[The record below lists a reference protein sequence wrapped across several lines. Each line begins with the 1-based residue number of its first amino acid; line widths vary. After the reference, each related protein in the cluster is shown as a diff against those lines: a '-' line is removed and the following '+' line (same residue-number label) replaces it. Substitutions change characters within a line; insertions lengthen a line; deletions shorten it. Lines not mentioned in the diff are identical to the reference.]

1 MFDSIIKLIVIT
13 IIVYMPHSGRCIKK
27 AALAATAVGYL
38 TQAGILPWMPPLW
51 DTSNILSEKSVVGQ
65 LLHILVGYQARPNL
79 PQVGAYLAT
88 LVIILFGMKWAGQH
102 QAEGAVQAA

>member
-1 MFDSIIKLIVIT
+1 M
-13 IIVYMPHSGRCIKK
+13 
-27 AALAATAVGYL
+27 GYL

-102 QAEGAVQAA
+102 QAEGAAQAA